1 MIPLRPIRTTQL
13 LRYILSGLAGA
24 TVNMGTLVVLVQG
37 GMWYL
42 FATSIAFAVTLIV
55 GFILQ
60 KFWTF
65 GERATQTIPLQVGL
79 FIILAS
85 LNFLVNGLSMYVLV
99 ERVYLPYAL
108 AQVLTIALIA
118 LYGFFVYKYLIF
130 RSPTV

>member
-1 MIPLRPIRTTQL
+1 
-13 LRYILSGLAGA
+13 
-24 TVNMGTLVVLVQG
+24 
-37 GMWYL
+37 MWYL

-65 GERATQTIPLQVGL
+65 SERATQTIPLQVGL
-79 FIILAS
+79 FVILAS
-85 LNFLVNGLSMYVLV
+85 LNFVVNGLSMYVLV
-99 ERVYLPYAL
+99 ERVYLPYVL
-108 AQVLTIALIA
+108 AQLLTIFLIA